1 MRITTATLLL
11 VLTTFLGISS
21 AQEKF
26 IVSFGDG
33 GFKSYELIDSTCY
46 VYTVKYP
53 KEEKRLPKIMND
65 LIVSSAINAQRQYSK
80 KGNALINM
88 RISWQIAGKELI
100 IYQVCGDVV
109 RRK

>member
-1 MRITTATLLL
+1 MRNLVVSLLL
-11 VLTTFLGISS
+11 GLFTLASISE
-21 AQEKF
+21 AEEGF
-26 IVSFGDG
+26 VVSFGNG

-53 KEEKRLPKIMND
+53 KDEKRLPKIMND
-65 LIVSSAINAQRQYSK
+65 LIVSSAINAQRQYMK

-88 RISWQIAGKELI
+88 KISWQIVGKELI